1 MTYSDVCVA
10 LLKQNFAKYAPMMME
25 QKRFSCLLALR
36 NGWKYLIDNG
46 MAIKILEM
54 KDACGLLP
62 KDEII
67 DYCLQKKLYEEA
79 TRKGIKKNKEITL
92 SGHLESWAKGTS
104 INPKIMFVADYIIE
118 IA

>member
-1 MTYSDVCVA
+1 MIKT
-10 LLKQNFAKYAPMMME
+10 F
-25 QKRFSCLLALR
+25 
-36 NGWKYLIDNG
+36 G
-46 MAIKILEM
+46 MNEWTVS
-54 KDACGLLP
+54 GR
-62 KDEII
+62 I
-67 DYCLQKKLYEEA
+67 DYLKELKGEFACSLRIKGQAKREDLYSTQLLDFGCLMQKKVYEEA